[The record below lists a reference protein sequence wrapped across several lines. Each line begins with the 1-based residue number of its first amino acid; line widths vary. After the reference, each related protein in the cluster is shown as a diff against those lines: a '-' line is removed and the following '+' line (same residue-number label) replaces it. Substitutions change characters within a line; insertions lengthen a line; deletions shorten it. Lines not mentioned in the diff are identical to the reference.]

1 MPEDLWQI
9 RKRKGLSVGQ
19 LASKSGLSAQ
29 LIGEY
34 EAGKP
39 IPAGDRFK
47 LAKALYIFD
56 RDIKPISTPPP
67 ASIKPPVE
75 NKPKPEKPVAPP
87 PVETPPLAAL
97 PLAKP
102 VKPKA
107 PPEPKIPTKRAALPE
122 GVDQY
127 EFDYLTAAQQAQ
139 AALTVKLFNG
149 EVITGTLI
157 GFSTYALML
166 RLDDGSEL
174 AVQKLA
180 IVYYQRAGGQP

>member
-39 IPAGDRFK
+39 IPASDRFK

-56 RDIKPISTPPP
+56 KDIKPISTPPP
-67 ASIKPPVE
+67 APIKPPVE
-75 NKPKPEKPVAPP
+75 KKLTPEKPVAPP
-87 PVETPPLAAL
+87 PVETPPSR
-97 PLAKP
+97 PPPAKP
-102 VKPKA
+102 VEPKA

-127 EFDYLTAAQQAQ
+127 EFDYLTAAQEAQ

-149 EVITGTLI
+149 EVINGRLI

-166 RLDDGSEL
+166 QLEDGSEL

-180 IVYYQRAGGQP
+180 IVYYQRAGEIV